1 MTEVSETAAA
11 GAPAIQ
17 TFQLTKSYGRVRGI
31 EAIDLRVERG
41 EVFGFLGPNGAGK
54 TTTIRTLL
62 DLQRPTSGR
71 ATLLGM
77 DSRRDSVAIKR
88 RVGYLTG
95 ELALY
100 ERLTGREHL
109 AWLARLRGGIDPG
122 ALGALTERFGVELDR
137 PIRDLS
143 KGNRQKIG
151 LVQALMH
158 EPDLLMF
165 DEPTSGLDPL
175 VQDEFLRLVQEI
187 AASGRTV
194 FLSSHDLDE
203 VQRVADRV
211 GIVRDGRLVAVESV
225 ETLRR
230 RAVRHVEITFARPV
244 DPGAFCR
251 LDGVVDATAHGPVVK
266 LSVHGRLDA
275 IVKEAA
281 RHPVVDLLS
290 QPADLEEIF
299 LAYYRQEPGE
309 ER

>member
-1 MTEVSETAAA
+1 M
-11 GAPAIQ
+11 
-17 TFQLTKSYGRVRGI
+17 TKSYGRVRGI
-31 EAIDLRVERG
+31 VAIDLRVERG

-151 LVQALMH
+151 LVQAMMH
-158 EPDLLMF
+158 GPELLIL

-203 VQRVADRV
+203 VQRVAGRV
-211 GIVRDGRLVAVESV
+211 GIVRDGRLVAVEAV

-230 RAVRHVEITFARPV
+230 RALRHVEITFARPV
-244 DPGAFCR
+244 DSSAFRR
-251 LDGVVDATAHGPVVK
+251 LEGVVDATAHGPVVK
-266 LSVHGRLDA
+266 LSVRGALDA

-281 RHPVVDLLS
+281 RYPVVDLLS

-299 LAYYRQEPGE
+299 LEYYRQEPGE